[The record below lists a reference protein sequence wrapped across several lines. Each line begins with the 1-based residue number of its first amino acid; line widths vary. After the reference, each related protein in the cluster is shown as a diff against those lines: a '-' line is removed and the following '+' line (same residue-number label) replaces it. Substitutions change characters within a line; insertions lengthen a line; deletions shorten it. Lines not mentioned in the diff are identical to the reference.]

1 MNTIRS
7 RLLAL
12 WIMHFCLDFFVGVW
26 PVYKTIAGLDLAKAG
41 FIVAIAGF
49 LGETLQLLFG
59 YLADRGLHKMLIIL
73 GLTLSSCICL
83 IPYTSNY
90 SLYFILLL
98 FLYLGSGAFHPA
110 AAGAMSCL
118 SSGKQSLSMTF
129 FTSGGQVGF
138 ALSQIL
144 FVWAF
149 HAFKGHTL
157 LLFIPIGIC
166 FFCIRKMEF
175 GHKALSSKKNTLQ
188 DLIETF
194 GKAKKELSLLY
205 FSQVANQIVFYS
217 LIFLLPDFLQQK
229 GYSSALC
236 LGGGHLCVV
245 LGAALMMI
253 PMGIIADRI
262 GEKYPIYICST
273 LTIILIYSF
282 LLWPPESELVT
293 GGMLFIIG
301 ANLGA
306 LNPIFVAFGQRL
318 FPNHLGTISAFLMGI
333 AWSFSNLSYAVA
345 GWLAKTASIAGAL
358 LAISGLLFVPLILV
372 MQLELLLEKKRTA
385 QLTPI
390 RG

>member
-1 MNTIRS
+1 MNTVHS

-12 WIMHFCLDFFVGVW
+12 WMMHFCLDFFAGVW
-26 PVYKTIAGLDLAKAG
+26 PVYKTIASLDLAKAG
-41 FIVAIAGF
+41 LIVAIAGF

-59 YLADRGLHKMLIIL
+59 YLTDRGFHKILIII
-73 GLTLSSCICL
+73 GLSLSSCICL
-83 IPYTSNY
+83 IPYTSSY
-90 SLYFILLL
+90 SMYFVLLL
-98 FLYLGSGAFHPA
+98 LLYLGSGAFHPA

-118 SSGKQSLSMTF
+118 SAGKNNLSMTF

-149 HAFKGHTL
+149 YTFKGHTF

-166 FFCIRKMEF
+166 FFCIRKMQF
-175 GHKALSSKKNTLQ
+175 GHKALAHKKSTFR

-194 GKAKKELSLLY
+194 GNAKKELSLLY
-205 FSQVANQIVFYS
+205 FSQVANQVVFYS

-229 GYSSALC
+229 GYSAALC
-236 LGGGHLCVV
+236 FGGGHLIIV
-245 LGAALMMI
+245 LGAALMMV
-253 PMGIIADRI
+253 PMGLMADKI

-273 LTIILIYSF
+273 LAIILMYS
-282 LLWPPESELVT
+282 LLLSPPKSEIAVGVL
-293 GGMLFIIG
+293 LFVIG

-306 LNPIFVAFGQRL
+306 LNPIFVAFGHRL

-345 GWLAKTASIAGAL
+345 GWLAKTASITGAL
-358 LAISGLLFVPLILV
+358 LSISGL
-372 MQLELLLEKKRTA
+372 
-385 QLTPI
+385 
-390 RG
+390 